1 MSVVE
6 QQLDLKQLMK
16 EAVKEALA
24 ENSEMLR
31 DLITE
36 TFEDIALLQRME
48 EGRKTPLV
56 SREEVMEI
64 LESNP

>member
-24 ENSEMLR
+24 ENSEMLKEILAEVLE
-31 DLITE
+31 DL
-36 TFEDIALLQRME
+36 ALLERIE
-48 EGRKTPLV
+48 EGLQTEPM
-56 SREEVMEI
+56 SEAEVME
-64 LESNP
+64 LLKEAS